1 MDKIGKKS
9 KEQEIWQNP
18 HRFSEKPKSSEW
30 PKELEEERK
39 IIEELNQIKTV
50 QTTQPTQDSDSTM
63 GQLVQPKETKAQEEK
78 MESSL
83 PQVRELKSKPSN
95 LGTFIRWVGNF
106 LIFVSLIGLF
116 FTFWPI
122 VTAEISYR
130 IEKLKGIKF
139 TIDSS
144 QINQSSEDK
153 VTFGDL
159 LGKGSP
165 KILIPKS
172 TDFGVVVEKIGAN
185 SPVIANV
192 DAANPK
198 EYNQKLQKGVAHAKG
213 TVFPGQKGLS
223 YLFAHSTLNPWDVP
237 RYNAVFYLLR
247 ELEPQDRIVLFYK
260 NVRYDYFVSEK
271 KIVAPN
277 DVSIFSQTFNE
288 PVLVL
293 QTCDPPGTTWRRL
306 LVIAKMVHGS

>member
-1 MDKIGKKS
+1 MDKIGKNL
-9 KEQEIWQNP
+9 EEEAVWQNP
-18 HRFSEKPKSSEW
+18 QVAKKPVAEEQMAEKPVGEKQIIE
-30 PKELEEERK
+30 ELAQIRMATQPQTSPPTPPTEEERK
-39 IIEELNQIKTV
+39 AKVEPEE
-50 QTTQPTQDSDSTM
+50 
-63 GQLVQPKETKAQEEK
+63 E
-78 MESSL
+78 
-83 PQVRELKSKPSN
+83 RKPSN
-95 LGTFIRWVGNF
+95 LGKFIRWFGNF
-106 LIFVSLIGLF
+106 LILVSILGLF

-122 VTAEISYR
+122 VTAEVSYR
-130 IEKLKGIKF
+130 IEKFKGIRFIVDK
-139 TIDSS
+139 TQSD
-144 QINQSSEDK
+144 QITGDK

-165 KILIPKS
+165 KVLIPKS
-172 TDFGVVVEKIGAN
+172 TDFGVIVEKIGAN

-192 DAANPK
+192 DAANQK

-213 TVFPGQKGLS
+213 SVFPGQKGLS

-247 ELEPQDRIVLFYK
+247 EMETGDRIILFYK
-260 NVRYDYFVSEK
+260 NVRYDYFVTEK

-277 DVSIFSQTFNE
+277 DVSVLRENFQE

-306 LVIAKMVHGS
+306 LVIAKMKTD

>member
-1 MDKIGKKS
+1 MDKI
-9 KEQEIWQNP
+9 
-18 HRFSEKPKSSEW
+18 
-30 PKELEEERK
+30 KELEEKEVWQNPKSPAENQGDKQRPIERPTEK
-39 IIEELNQIKTV
+39 EIIEKLAQIHNEQLIKETEETDEREEIEETEEPSFS
-50 QTTQPTQDSDSTM
+50 QTT
-63 GQLVQPKETKAQEEK
+63 GPKER
-78 MESSL
+78 SF
-83 PQVRELKSKPSN
+83 N
-95 LGTFIRWVGNF
+95 LGTFMRWLGNF
-106 LIFVSLIGLF
+106 LIIVSVVGLF

-122 VTAEISYR
+122 FTAEISYR
-130 IEKLKGIKF
+130 IEKLKGIRF
-139 TIDSS
+139 TVDRS
-144 QINQSSEDK
+144 QTDQSTSDR

-172 TDFGVVVEKIGAN
+172 TDFGVIVEKIGAN
-185 SPVIANV
+185 APVIANV
-192 DAANPK
+192 DASNPK
-198 EYNQKLQKGVAHAKG
+198 EYNQKLQKGIAHAKG

-247 ELEPQDRIVLFYK
+247 ELEPQDRIVTFFQGR
-260 NVRYDYFVSEK
+260 RYDYIVTEK

-277 DVSIFSQTFNE
+277 DVSIFYSNFTE

-306 LVIAKMVHGS
+306 LVIAKLKQN

>member
-1 MDKIGKKS
+1 MDKIEKKS
-9 KEQEIWQNP
+9 EEEEVWQNP
-18 HRFSEKPKSSEW
+18 IKTANKQVLTARPTESLSEEK
-30 PKELEEERK
+30 K
-39 IIEELNQIKTV
+39 IVEELKKLKTTATPRTTATEEPLDKEVKEGDKKDDLLTQNQI
-50 QTTQPTQDSDSTM
+50 S
-63 GQLVQPKETKAQEEK
+63 PKNF
-78 MESSL
+78 
-83 PQVRELKSKPSN
+83 SN
-95 LGTFIRWVGNF
+95 SGKFIRWTGNF
-106 LIFVSLIGLF
+106 LIIISIVGLF

-122 VTAEISYR
+122 FTAEIAYR
-130 IEKLKGIKF
+130 VERFKGIKF
-139 TIDSS
+139 TIGKT
-144 QINQSSEDK
+144 QINQTAGEK

-159 LGKGSP
+159 LGKSSP

-172 TDFGVVVEKIGAN
+172 TDFGVIVEKIGAN

-192 DAANPK
+192 DAADPK

-247 ELEPQDRIVLFYK
+247 ELETGDRIVVFYK
-260 NVRYDYFVSEK
+260 DVRYDYFVTEK
-271 KIVAPN
+271 RIVAPN
-277 DVSIFSQTFNE
+277 NVSIFSENFQE

-306 LVIAKMVHGS
+306 LVIAKMRTS